1 MHNIKIFLSVL
12 TAVGLTACGGG
23 GAGPDTSAGNASTA
37 VTFQAVA
44 SEGELVSYA
53 VDTTALTY
61 SYRIEESA
69 YGLAGRTGS
78 GTLRPNTDG
87 TYTPSG
93 FAGKFALL
101 DNGLLLGSLYEDLN
115 NDGVPEVVPVI
126 GISNPV
132 NSLAEAVGVYNF
144 ISRQCSNSTSTSTST
159 STCINHYGT
168 LQVKDDSTWE
178 SCVEGNLSA
187 PVPNCQA
194 SASGGVTDI
203 TNGRAGLTFNDVR
216 GGSMLIFKDPNSGQK
231 VVLLDLNGQSDLGT
245 GAGFAASQS
254 LPTSADGQW
263 TYLHNNGI
271 NGTVTVTGTT
281 FSDSVIDPIGGAYA
295 PQEGSFT
302 LNDPWAGFVTT
313 NFGHIIMQ
321 TGSGFYAG
329 YFGTRDTI
337 SVGIRKK

>member
-144 ISRQCSNSTSTSTST
+144 ISRQCTGSICTNY
-159 STCINHYGT
+159 YGT
-168 LQVKDDSTWE
+168 SKFNADGTWE

-187 PVPNCQA
+187 PAPNCQA
-194 SASGGVTDI
+194 SASGGRNRHNERT
-203 TNGRAGLTFNDVR
+203 
-216 GGSMLIFKDPNSGQK
+216 
-231 VVLLDLNGQSDLGT
+231 
-245 GAGFAASQS
+245 SQ
-254 LPTSADGQW
+254 PHVEW
-263 TYLHNNGI
+263 C
-271 NGTVTVTGTT
+271 
-281 FSDSVIDPIGGAYA
+281 
-295 PQEGSFT
+295 
-302 LNDPWAGFVTT
+302 
-313 NFGHIIMQ
+313 
-321 TGSGFYAG
+321 
-329 YFGTRDTI
+329 
-337 SVGIRKK
+337 